1 MAIGIMDSVRLVIK
15 NIIGLALIV
24 VDPFGQVL
32 TKVTNPAIF
41 EKSMNSITVGDESDM
56 FAKVGRNQGEKQ
68 SIEDMVGISKS
79 NLSEQAPLF
88 TIQIIIRNTQSISS
102 WLSNNAL

>member
-1 MAIGIMDSVRLVIK
+1 MAIGIMDSVRLVTK
-15 NIIGLALIV
+15 NIIGLAPIV

-32 TKVTNPAIF
+32 TKVTSPAIF

-56 FAKVGRNQGEKQ
+56 FAKVGRNRGEKQ

-102 WLSNNAL
+102 